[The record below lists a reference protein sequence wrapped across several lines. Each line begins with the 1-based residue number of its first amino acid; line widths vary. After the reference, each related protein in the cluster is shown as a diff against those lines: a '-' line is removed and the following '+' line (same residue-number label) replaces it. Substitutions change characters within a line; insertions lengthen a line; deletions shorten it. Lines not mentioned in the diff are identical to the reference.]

1 MRRIYIAAALLAALT
16 LPAQADSS
24 KVLID
29 SAHNISLGA
38 WKVTSAEWGG
48 GAKWSVELKTLHGGR
63 QEGVQVIEVDSGAV
77 RFTIVPTRGFE
88 VWRADVGGLRLGWD
102 SPVKEI
108 LHPALVDLS
117 DNGGRGWV
125 SGFGGWMVRAGLTS
139 FGEPGP
145 DGNTILTQHGRVD
158 YIPASFASVRYE
170 AGPVPRLVIRG
181 IVDETRVFGS
191 QLRLTSEVSVPIGKA
206 DITFDDAI
214 TNLSDVPQEMQ
225 VLYHINF
232 GTPLMGK
239 GAEFLAP
246 VKEVAPINAA
256 SAANGLKD
264 WNRYDGPHM
273 ANYSAQVFLLKLASD
288 AKGDTAAMLKSP
300 DGTQA
305 ALLKF
310 NVRGLPVMSLWKNE
324 TSPKGGYVTGLE
336 PGTSYPNHRSVERK
350 QGRVPMLKGGESWR
364 IHLAATGLTS
374 KAQVD
379 EAAAMIRK
387 LAPERPIIRTAP
399 PAP

>member
-1 MRRIYIAAALLAALT
+1 MKGFYLAAAMLAALV
-16 LPAQADSS
+16 LPARADNS

-29 SAHNISLGA
+29 SANNISVGE

-48 GAKWSVELKTLHGGR
+48 GDKWSVQMRTLHGGQ
-63 QEGVQVIEVDSGAV
+63 QEGVQIIEVDNGAV

-108 LHPALVDLS
+108 RHPSLVNLAE
-117 DNGGRGWV
+117 NGGRGWV
-125 SGFGGWMVRAGLTS
+125 TGFGGWMVRAGISS

-145 DGNTILTQHGRVD
+145 DGNTMLTQHGRID
-158 YIPASFASVRYE
+158 YIPAHFASVRYD
-170 AGPVPRLVIRG
+170 AGRLVIRG
-181 IVDETRVFGS
+181 IVDDTRVFGS
-191 QLRLTSEVSVPIGKA
+191 QLRLTTDISVTIGRP
-206 DITFDDAI
+206 DITFDDSI

-239 GAEFLAP
+239 GAEFIAP
-246 VKEVAPINAA
+246 VQEVAPINAA
-256 SAANGLKD
+256 SAVHGLKD
-264 WNRYDGPHM
+264 WNRYEGPHM
-273 ANYSAQVFLLKLASD
+273 ADYSAQVFLLKLAAD
-288 AKGDTAAMLKSP
+288 AQGDTAAMLKSP

-310 NVRGLPVMSLWKNE
+310 NIHGLPVMSLWKNE
-324 TSPKGGYVTGLE
+324 TSPLGGYVTGLE
-336 PGTSYPNHRSVERK
+336 PGTSYPNHRSVERQ
-350 QGRVPMLKGGESWR
+350 QGRVPVLKPGESWP
-364 IHLAATGLTS
+364 IHLTATGLTS

-379 EAAAMIRK
+379 AAAAMIRR
-387 LAPERPIIRTAP
+387 LAPEGPTIRTAP